1 MHNDKSLYA
10 VITIFAL
17 LVLAGFYLTFDK
29 IAALQTAVK
38 NTELALAMRDK
49 VTEAVPETPKE
60 EKTPEAAPTSTPSDT
75 TADTP
80 ILSSILFTAES
91 GPALLPQVPITITIE
106 SATRRSD
113 NTVRFAVKA
122 FTAAASSYTALDV
135 GSLIQLI
142 DADGNKTRNTE
153 ITGSFSSMPP
163 KSSVSG
169 SMLFLIPVNRNTIIL
184 QVGPDDTAKYYE
196 FDFGKKLYRET
207 ILG

>member
-38 NTELALAMRDK
+38 NTELALAMKDK
-49 VTEAVPETPKE
+49 GTETVPETPKE
-60 EKTPEAAPTSTPSDT
+60 EKPPETVPTSTSVGAVTETLIP
-75 TADTP
+75 
-80 ILSSILFTAES
+80 SSILFTAES
-91 GPALLPQVPITITIE
+91 GPALLPQVPITVTIE

-113 NTVRFAVKA
+113 NTVRFTIKA

-135 GSLIQLI
+135 GSLVQLI
-142 DADGNKTRNTE
+142 DADGNKTRSTE

-169 SMLFLIPVNRNTIIL
+169 SILFSIPAGRNTVIL

>member
-1 MHNDKSLYA
+1 MQNDKSVYA
-10 VITIFAL
+10 VITVFAL

-29 IAALQTAVK
+29 ISALQTAVK
-38 NTELALAMRDK
+38 NTELALTMKNTGAE
-49 VTEAVPETPKE
+49 TVPEAPKE
-60 EKTPEAAPTSTPSDT
+60 EKPPETVPTSTLSDSV
-75 TADTP
+75 ADAP

-91 GPALLPQVPITITIE
+91 GSALLPQVPITITIE

-142 DADGNKTRNTE
+142 DADGNKTRSAE

-169 SMLFLIPVNRNTIIL
+169 SMLFSIPADRNTVIL